1 MTQQLQGD
9 TSQPTSLETPDAI
22 SEPLQTDDQPVFD
35 PSETV
40 EAPINQPASL
50 PVENHQAVP
59 EPEPQKTSSSI
70 LQQILRR
77 FRSIA
82 PWLWAIVIVVV
93 LLPKVGELFI
103 AKAFEKPL
111 PDRTPPTTLTTPS
124 ATIDWQQTEKLL
136 ARSLRDA
143 HQSAEI
149 YAAKKLHAWADG
161 LTERID
167 TSFLDWY
174 FGYFNQKEIE
184 YKGFFTGVTANMA
197 RWLNPKSQAPEERIA
212 EVITEDFQTEFAKRV
227 LRPQIAQL
235 QLERITEQTVKHYL
249 NELSLSVNRIPA
261 QQHISK
267 ADWQLYL
274 SQISVSAKDANG
286 TSISLPIKALLGAS
300 AYTIAKPIIAPL
312 LPVVGSKVVATLGGK
327 IGAKIAA
334 KSGAVL
340 AGKIGSTFLDATVGV
355 GIILWDIW
363 DVNHTAS
370 IEEPI
375 LRSSLL
381 DYLETVSDSLLNNP
395 DTSILTVIDHVEEQI
410 LQGIKSA
417 KTITSAS

>member
-1 MTQQLQGD
+1 M
-9 TSQPTSLETPDAI
+9 
-22 SEPLQTDDQPVFD
+22 
-35 PSETV
+35 
-40 EAPINQPASL
+40 
-50 PVENHQAVP
+50 
-59 EPEPQKTSSSI
+59 
-70 LQQILRR
+70 
-77 FRSIA
+77 
-82 PWLWAIVIVVV
+82 
-93 LLPKVGELFI
+93 
-103 AKAFEKPL
+103 
-111 PDRTPPTTLTTPS
+111 
-124 ATIDWQQTEKLL
+124 
-136 ARSLRDA
+136 
-143 HQSAEI
+143 
-149 YAAKKLHAWADG
+149 
-161 LTERID
+161 
-167 TSFLDWY
+167 
-174 FGYFNQKEIE
+174 
-184 YKGFFTGVTANMA
+184 
-197 RWLNPKSQAPEERIA
+197 
-212 EVITEDFQTEFAKRV
+212 
-227 LRPQIAQL
+227 
-235 QLERITEQTVKHYL
+235 
-249 NELSLSVNRIPA
+249 SLSVNRIPA

-370 IEEPI
+370 IEKPI

-395 DTSILTVIDHVEEQI
+395 DTGILTVIDHVEEQI